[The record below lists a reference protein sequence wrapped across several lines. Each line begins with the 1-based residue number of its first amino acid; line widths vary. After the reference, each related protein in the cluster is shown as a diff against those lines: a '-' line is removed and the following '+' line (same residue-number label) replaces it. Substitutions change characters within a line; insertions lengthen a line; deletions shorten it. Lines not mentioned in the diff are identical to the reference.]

1 MRYGTRSSRQSMV
14 SGVLVVLFAGFIIAC
29 GGKEEETHHSA
40 PSERSQFVHLTEDAV
55 RAASLEVTVVS
66 RETFHPHVTASGV
79 IRPVAQRS
87 VRVRAVTGG
96 LVVRLLVDVGDRVQK
111 AQVLATIEGPEV
123 AAAVARY
130 RSAAARRKVA
140 RESLHRATDL
150 LDLKAISRAELELRT
165 ADAAATAAEADA
177 AHENLVRLG
186 LDPESALAKPGPT
199 SRYSVVSPMKGVII
213 QRHVS
218 PGLLVE
224 KEEFLFEI
232 ADLSTVWAIADIYQQ
247 DLGQIRAQG
256 EVEVRSDAYP
266 GQHFT
271 GRIELIEPTLDEA
284 SRTAHMRI
292 ALDNRSGR
300 LLPGLFVT
308 VAVPLRGASEAQATA
323 VPDEAVQKITG
334 FPGVFIE
341 HEHGVYELRPVETG
355 REAHGMVEI
364 LHGLQDGERVVSRG
378 AFLLKSELLK
388 STIAGDEH

>member
-1 MRYGTRSSRQSMV
+1 MKYGTRSTPRFTMSPIL
-14 SGVLVVLFAGFIIAC
+14 VLLCAGSIVAC
-29 GGKEEETHHSA
+29 GGHEEGTHHDD
-40 PSERSQFVHLTEDAV
+40 PSPRSQFVRLKEDAV
-55 RAASLEVTVVS
+55 RAASIEVTVVS

-96 LVVRLLVDVGDRVQK
+96 MVVRLLVDVGDRVEEVQE
-111 AQVLATIEGPEV
+111 LATIEGPEV

-130 RSAAARRKVA
+130 RSAVARRKVA
-140 RESLHRATDL
+140 RESLERATGL
-150 LDLKAISRAELELRT
+150 LDMKAISRAELELRT
-165 ADAAATAAEADA
+165 ADASATAAEVDA
-177 AHENLVRLG
+177 AHEDLVRLG
-186 LDPESALAKPGPT
+186 LDPSSALAESGPP
-199 SRYSVVSPMKGVII
+199 SRYSVISPMKGVVI

-247 DLGQIRAQG
+247 DLGQIRAHG

-266 GQHFT
+266 GQHFM

-284 SRTAHMRI
+284 SRTAHVRV

-323 VPDEAVQKITG
+323 VPDGAVQKISG
-334 FPGVFIE
+334 IPSVFIE
-341 HEHGVYELRPVETG
+341 RERGVYELRPVEMG

-364 LHGLQDGERVVSRG
+364 LHGLQEGDRVVSRG
-378 AFLLKSELLK
+378 AFILKSELLK
-388 STIAGDEH
+388 STIVGDEH